1 MATNYHDRSTRNK
14 RPPKN
19 LSDFVCDNAQTNEQ
33 FPCERCEE
41 LFPDK
46 KGLTQHL
53 KLCTIVPEK
62 GKSFFGIQPKSARNT
77 RSYNLDDKIL
87 PPSQPLSQSPQ
98 SNAHHTTT
106 SNKTPKPTKNNKRT
120 STTAESSQAT
130 SPKSYAAAAAGTPQ
144 HADNSPRR
152 PEIQPESTRTASSQQ
167 PLRRENGE
175 IPQYTNAIQTERME
189 PLLPK
194 FDEIPRIPT
203 KPYNGVDGPTFARN
217 IDDIY
222 EKAIKFRKN
231 QFLLPTGQCGKVR
244 NTVHQTVH
252 RMAQSLQQ

>member
-1 MATNYHDRSTRNK
+1 MATNYNDRSTRSK

-19 LSDFVCDNAQTNEQ
+19 LSDFVCDSAQTNEQ
-33 FPCERCEE
+33 FPCERCDE

-106 SNKTPKPTKNNKRT
+106 SNRTPKPTKNNKRT
-120 STTAESSQAT
+120 STTADSSQAT
-130 SPKSYAAAAAGTPQ
+130 STKSYAAAAATPPLAQ
-144 HADNSPRR
+144 YQKSPAAR
-152 PEIQPESTRTASSQQ
+152 PESTRTMNPPNSRRIYFSSQQ
-167 PLRRENGE
+167 EAVGRTISN
-175 IPQYTNAIQTERME
+175 
-189 PLLPK
+189 
-194 FDEIPRIPT
+194 
-203 KPYNGVDGPTFARN
+203 
-217 IDDIY
+217 
-222 EKAIKFRKN
+222 
-231 QFLLPTGQCGKVR
+231 
-244 NTVHQTVH
+244 
-252 RMAQSLQQ
+252 S